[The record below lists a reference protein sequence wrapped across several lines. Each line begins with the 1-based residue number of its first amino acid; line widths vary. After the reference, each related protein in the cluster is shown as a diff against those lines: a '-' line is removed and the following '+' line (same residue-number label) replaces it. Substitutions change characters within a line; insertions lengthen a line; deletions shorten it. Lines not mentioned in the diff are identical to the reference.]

1 MRIVLATLFCASF
14 FLAQAQERDSI
25 ILKNRW
31 LVGGNAK
38 LFVESISGQT
48 GRLIIEIDPQAGYFF
63 TNWFAVGVRMPL
75 SFTSDAYRIGT
86 SIFTRY
92 YLPTKSYVKPFAELN
107 GGASW
112 RRIYDLNTGEY
123 DDLEN
128 CWLIGSQLGAA
139 FFFNPKV
146 SIDFYLYTSCQQC
159 TQEYNGSVSESPLYI
174 TFGLGAGFQVYL

>member
-1 MRIVLATLFCASF
+1 MRIVLATLFYASF

-38 LFVESISGQT
+38 FIVESISGQT

-63 TNWFAVGVRMPL
+63 TNWLAVGVRLPL

-86 SIFTRY
+86 SIFSRY
-92 YLPTKSYVKPFAELN
+92 YLPTKGYVKPFAELS
-107 GGASW
+107 GGLSW
-112 RRIYDLNTGEY
+112 RRIYDTQSGEY

-128 CWLIGSQLGAA
+128 CWLLGSQVGAA

-146 SIDFYLYTSCQQC
+146 SIDFYLYSTCQQC
-159 TQEYNGSVSESPLYI
+159 QQAYNGTVSESPFYI
-174 TFGLGAGFQVYL
+174 IFGLGAGFQVYL